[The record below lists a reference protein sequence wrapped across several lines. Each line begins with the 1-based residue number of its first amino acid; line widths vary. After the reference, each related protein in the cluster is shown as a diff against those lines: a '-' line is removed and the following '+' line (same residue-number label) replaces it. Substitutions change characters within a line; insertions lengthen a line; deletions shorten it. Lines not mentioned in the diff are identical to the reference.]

1 MKAYKGVIFDFNG
14 TLFFDND
21 KHVLA
26 WNEISRIL
34 RKRDISEEEL
44 HAKFNGTPNEQNI
57 RYMIEGSV
65 SDEQV
70 AEYSEL
76 KEELYR
82 NFCKKD
88 TPTFHLVAG
97 VYDYFQFLKDRQIPF
112 TIASASI
119 KPNIDFFRESFGLD
133 DWMDPDTIVYDDGTY
148 ENKIQMFL
156 DAAQNIGVKIEDTLI
171 IEDSFSG
178 IKSAYGAGCRQI
190 IAVCEKA
197 KEKEYRALPGVIG
210 TMETFESI
218 LSLLKGGN
226 PMILADDFRQGK
238 YDEKLKDIYLDETM
252 IPMQR
257 NRYAQA
263 IENFALLYGEKEM
276 EIYSAPGRS
285 EVGGNHT
292 DHQHGK
298 VLATSVNLDAIAVVA
313 KRSDGIIKLK
323 SAGYAP
329 IEIDVR
335 DLSPDKGK
343 KGTSRNLIKGV
354 AYGLKRAGYKIG
366 GLEAYVTSNV
376 INGAGLS
383 SSAAFEILIGTIFS
397 GLYNDMKISPVFLAQ
412 TGQFAENVYFGKPC
426 GMMDQMACSVGGL
439 IHIDFKNPEEPVVSP
454 VTVEFEKYDHSL
466 CIVDTKGSHAD
477 LTDDYAAIPKEMK
490 QAAQFLGQPVLRF
503 VKEETFYEKIGEIRE
518 KFGDRAVLRTIH
530 LFEENKR
537 VDKQLEALEKGEFE
551 SFKSLVKE
559 SGDSSY
565 KFLQN
570 VYSNCDVTNQNIA
583 VGLAVSELVLG
594 KKGVCRVH
602 GGGFAGTIQA
612 FVPNDLVLKYKE
624 AMEHVFGEDSCHVL
638 KVRKYGGMK
647 VLG

>member
-57 RYMIEGSV
+57 RYMMDGAAT
-65 SDEQV
+65 DEDV
-70 AEYSEL
+70 EKYSYL

-82 NFCKKD
+82 GFCAKD

-97 VYDYFQFLKDRQIPF
+97 VYEYFQSLKDRGIPF

-133 DWMDPDTIVYDDGTY
+133 DWMDPATIVYDDGTY

-156 DAAQNIGVKIEDTLI
+156 DAAANIGVAIEDTLI

-178 IKSAYGAGCRQI
+178 MKSAYAAGCRQI
-190 IAVCEKA
+190 IAVCEK
-197 KEKEYRALPGVIG
+197 EKEDEYKVLPGVIG
-210 TMETFESI
+210 TMQTFVEISKFEK
-218 LSLLKGGN
+218 SSELLV
-226 PMILADDFRQGK
+226 LADEFRQGK
-238 YDEKLKDIYLDETM
+238 YDVLLKDIYVDEDM
-252 IPMQR
+252 VPLQKD
-257 NRYAQA
+257 RYAQA
-263 IENFALLYGEKEM
+263 IECFLELYGQKEV

-313 KRSDGIIKLK
+313 KRDDDLVKIK

-329 IEIDVR
+329 IEVN
-335 DLSPDKGK
+335 LSELVPDKNLE
-343 KGTSRNLIKGV
+343 GTSEALTKGV
-354 AYGLKRAGYKIG
+354 LSRLKEEGYKIG
-366 GLEAYVTSNV
+366 GFEAYITSNV
-376 INGAGLS
+376 LNGAGMS
-383 SSAAFEILIGTIFS
+383 SSAAYEVLIGTILS
-397 GLYNDMKISPVFLAQ
+397 GLYNEMKVSPVFIAQ
-412 TGQFAENVYFGKPC
+412 VGQYAENVFFGKPC
-426 GMMDQMACSVGGL
+426 GLMDQMASSVGGL
-439 IHIDFKNPEEPVVSP
+439 IHIDFEDPKKPVVNQ
-454 VTVEFEKYDHSL
+454 VHVDFEKYGHSL

-477 LTDDYAAIPKEMK
+477 LTDDYAAVPKEMK
-490 QAAQFLGQPVLRF
+490 QVANYFDQPVLRF
-503 VKEETFYEKIGEIRE
+503 VKEEEFYEKISEIRE
-518 KFGDRAVLRTIH
+518 AYGDRAVLRSLH

-537 VDKQLEALEKGEFE
+537 VDKQLAALEQGDFE
-551 SFKSLVKE
+551 GFKALIKE
-559 SGDSSY
+559 SGDSSF

-570 VYSNCDVTNQNIA
+570 VYSSHDLKNQSVAI
-583 VGLAVSELVLG
+583 GLAISETVLG

-612 FVPNDLVLKYKE
+612 FVPNDVVAEYKK
-624 AMEHVFGEDSCHVL
+624 AVEHVFGKGSCYVL

-647 VLG
+647 VM

>member
-44 HAKFNGTPNEQNI
+44 HTKFNGTPNEQNI
-57 RYMIEGSV
+57 RYMMGGDAADSV
-65 SDEQV
+65 V
-70 AEYSEL
+70 LEYSEL

-82 NFCKKD
+82 NFCEKD
-88 TPTFHLVAG
+88 TASFHLVAG
-97 VYDYFQFLKDRQIPF
+97 VYEYFQSLKDRGIPF

-119 KPNIDFFRESFGLD
+119 KPNIDFFRKSFGLD
-133 DWMDPDTIVYDDGTY
+133 DWMSPDSIVYDDGTY

-156 DAAQNIGVKIEDTLI
+156 DAANNIGVAIEDTLI

-178 IKSAYGAGCRQI
+178 IRSAYAAGCRQI
-190 IAVCEKA
+190 IAVCEK
-197 KEKEYRALPGVIG
+197 EKEDDYKALPGVIG
-210 TMETFESI
+210 TMQTFEHISQ
-218 LSLLKGGN
+218 LEKGGN

-238 YDEKLKDIYLDETM
+238 YDELLSDIYLDESM
-252 IPMQR
+252 IPMQK

-263 IENFALLYGEKEM
+263 VEDFVLLYGEKDV

-292 DHQHGK
+292 DHQYGK

-313 KRSDGIIKLK
+313 KRDDGVIKLK

-329 IEIDVR
+329 IEIDL
-335 DLSPDKGK
+335 DSLYPDTQK

-354 AYGLKRAGYKIG
+354 AYRLQKEGYKIG
-366 GLEAYVTSNV
+366 GFEAYVTSNV

-397 GLYNDMKISPVFLAQ
+397 GLYNNMEISPVFLAQ
-412 TGQFAENVYFGKPC
+412 VGQYAENVYFGKPC
-426 GMMDQMACSVGGL
+426 GLMDQMACSVGGL
-439 IHIDFKNPEEPVVSP
+439 IHIDFKDPAQPVVSP
-454 VTVEFEKYDHSL
+454 VAVEFEKYDHSL

-477 LTDDYAAIPKEMK
+477 LTDDYAAVPREMK
-490 QAAQFLGQPVLRF
+490 QVAEYLGQPVLRM
-503 VKEETFYEKIGEIRE
+503 VDEKDFYEKIGEIRE
-518 KFGDRAVLRTIH
+518 AYGDRAVLRTIH

-537 VDKQLEALEKGEFE
+537 VDKQLAALEAGAFEEF
-551 SFKSLVKE
+551 KALVKE

-570 VYSNCDVTNQNIA
+570 VYSNHDLKNQNVA

-594 KKGVCRVH
+594 KQGVCRVH
-602 GGGFAGTIQA
+602 GGGFVGTIQA
-612 FVPNDLVLKYKE
+612 FVPNSLVAEYKK
-624 AMEHVFGEDSCHVL
+624 AMEHVFGADSCHVL
-638 KVRKYGGMK
+638 KVRKYGGMR
-647 VLG
+647 VL